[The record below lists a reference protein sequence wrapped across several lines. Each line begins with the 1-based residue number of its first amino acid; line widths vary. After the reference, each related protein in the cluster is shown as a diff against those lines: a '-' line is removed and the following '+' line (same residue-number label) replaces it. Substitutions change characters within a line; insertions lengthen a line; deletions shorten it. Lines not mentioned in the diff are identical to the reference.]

1 MNSKTKILYIQSTF
15 EVESPSLL
23 LWYLC
28 RFIDKDKYQILACC
42 MRKGG
47 PYEDKLRDLGIQVKN
62 FNMKCILDLRVI
74 FKLIK
79 FIRENEVD
87 IVHTSIRLADW
98 YGRVSA
104 KLAGV
109 PLIFSTI
116 HNTDYWRRERKYI
129 AYSILDRLLLA
140 FNTHIVAVSYG
151 VKNFLVRWQSVNPDK
166 ITVIH
171 NGIDV
176 EEFTDSTSCEK
187 LRDLFGLQSNVP
199 TVGFTGRIERQKGLH
214 ILLHAARNIV
224 QSGRQVQFLIVGD
237 GSLRRE
243 LESIAKKLEI
253 EQHVIFTGFR
263 SDRSEVLTILRFLD
277 IFVMPSLWEGLG
289 LSIIEAMLAG
299 KPVVASKID
308 GIPEVV
314 LDQETGILVPPR
326 EPKALADAI
335 CTLLDSPEKRREM
348 GERGRQHA
356 IRHFSIDRMVRDY
369 EEFYDSYTGDTYHD
383 RLRTTKAIRSQK
395 QNSQELHSN

>member
-1 MNSKTKILYIQSTF
+1 MLY
-15 EVESPSLL
+15 EN
-23 LWYLC
+23 
-28 RFIDKDKYQILACC
+28 R
-42 MRKGG
+42 G
-47 PYEDKLRDLGIQVKN
+47 PYEDKLKELGIQVKN
-62 FNMKCILDLRVI
+62 FNMKSILDLWVI

-79 FIRENEVD
+79 FIRENKVD

-129 AYSILDRLLLA
+129 VYSILDQLLLV
-140 FNTHIVAVSYG
+140 FNTHIIAVSYG
-151 VKNFLVRWQSVNPDK
+151 VKNFLVRWQSVSPDK

-176 EEFTDSTSCEK
+176 EEFTDSTSIEK
-187 LRDLFGLQSNVP
+187 LRDLFGLQTDVP
-199 TVGFTGRIERQKGLH
+199 AVGFTGRIERQKGLH
-214 ILLHAARNIV
+214 IFLHAAQYIL
-224 QSGRQVQFLIVGD
+224 QSGRPVQFLIVGD

-243 LESIAKKLEI
+243 LESLAKKLEI
-253 EQHVIFTGFR
+253 EQHIIFTGFR

-289 LSIIEAMLAG
+289 LSIIEAMRAG
-299 KPVVASKID
+299 KPVVASNVD

-314 LDQETGILVPPR
+314 LDQETGILVPPS

-335 CTLLDSPEKRREM
+335 CTLLDSPEKCREM
-348 GERGRQHA
+348 GKMGRQRA
-356 IRHFSIDRMVRDY
+356 LKHFSIDRMVRDY
-369 EEFYDSYTGDTYHD
+369 EEFYDSYT
-383 RLRTTKAIRSQK
+383 RV
-395 QNSQELHSN
+395 

>member
-1 MNSKTKILYIQSTF
+1 MKNKINILYIQSTF
-15 EVESPSLL
+15 KDTSPSLL

-28 RFIDKDKYQILACC
+28 RFIDKDKYRILVCC

-47 PYEDKLRDLGIQVKN
+47 AYEDKLSDLGIQVKN
-62 FNMKCILDLRVI
+62 FDMKCILDLRVI

-79 FIRENEVD
+79 FIRENDVD

-129 AYSILDRLLLA
+129 AYSILDRLLLI
-140 FNTHIVAVSYG
+140 FNTHIIAVSYG
-151 VKNFLVRWQSVNPDK
+151 VKNFLVRWQSVSPDK

-176 EEFTDSTSCEK
+176 NEFIDSTRCEE
-187 LRDLFGLQSNVP
+187 LRDLFGLQSGVP

-214 ILLHAARNIV
+214 IFLHAARYIL
-224 QSGRQVQFLIVGD
+224 QSGRPVQFLIVGD
-237 GSLRRE
+237 GSLRKE
-243 LESIAKKLEI
+243 LESLAKKLEI
-253 EQHVIFTGFR
+253 EPHIIFTGFR
-263 SDRSEVLTILRFLD
+263 SNRSEVLTILRFLD

-289 LSIIEAMLAG
+289 LSIIEAMRAG
-299 KPVVASKID
+299 KPVVASNVG

-326 EPKALADAI
+326 EPKALANAI
-335 CTLLDSPEKRREM
+335 CTLLDSPEKCREM
-348 GERGRQHA
+348 GAVGRQRA
-356 IRHFSIDRMVRDY
+356 LKHFSIAKMVRDY
-369 EEFYDSYTGDTYHD
+369 EEFYDLYAASLT
-383 RLRTTKAIRSQK
+383 L
-395 QNSQELHSN
+395 

>member
-1 MNSKTKILYIQSTF
+1 MKKRTKILYIQSTF
-15 EVESPSLL
+15 KDESPSLL

-28 RFIDKDKYQILACC
+28 QFIDKEKYEILACC
-42 MRKGG
+42 MRTGG
-47 PYEDKLRDLGIQVKN
+47 PYEDKLRELGIQVKN
-62 FNMKCILDLRVI
+62 FNMKSIFDLWVI

-79 FIRENEVD
+79 FIRENKVD

-129 AYSILDRLLLA
+129 AYSILDRLLLV
-140 FNTHIVAVSYG
+140 FNTHIIAVSYG
-151 VKNFLVRWQSVNPDK
+151 VKNFLVRWQSVSPDK

-187 LRDLFGLQSNVP
+187 LMDLFGLQSNVP

-214 ILLHAARNIV
+214 IFLHAAQYIL
-224 QSGRQVQFLIVGD
+224 QSGRPVQFLIVGD
-237 GSLRRE
+237 GSLCRE
-243 LESIAKKLEI
+243 LESLAKKLEI
-253 EQHVIFTGFR
+253 EQHIIFTGFR
-263 SDRSEVLTILRFLD
+263 SDRSEVLTILRLLD

-289 LSIIEAMLAG
+289 LSIIEAMRAG
-299 KPVVASKID
+299 KPVVASNVD

-314 LDQETGILVPPR
+314 LDQETGILVPPN

-335 CTLLDSPEKRREM
+335 CILLDSPEKCREM
-348 GERGRQHA
+348 GEMGRQRA
-356 IRHFSIDRMVRDY
+356 LKHFSIDRMVRDY
-369 EEFYDSYTGDTYHD
+369 EEFYDSYT
-383 RLRTTKAIRSQK
+383 RV
-395 QNSQELHSN
+395 